1 MSKLKIIDKK
11 SEKSIKYERELLSHL
26 KHPFIINMYYAFQ
39 DNNNLYLVMDY
50 LSGGDLRYQICKTRK
65 FTEQQTKFFLCNII
79 LGLEYIHN
87 KRVIHRDIKP
97 ENLILD
103 KNGYIRI
110 TDFGISKIFSNS
122 NYKETSGTPGY
133 MSPEVIQCQNHTK
146 AVDYF
151 ALGIIGYELMYGK
164 RPYLGKS
171 RIEIKEKMMIKEIVI
186 KNNDFPFNW
195 SKESKDFISKLLIRK
210 PEKRLGFGNVF
221 DVKNHSWVKFFPWD
235 KLFNKELIAP
245 FIPSNGDNFD
255 SKYCN
260 AIEKIGLN
268 TQKRYEYY
276 IKGYDLNSFFV
287 NFTYYPLLDNDEEK
301 YMREKDIR
309 KFSLNVNGSND
320 SKIKEKSN
328 SGIKKRCQSAIGE
341 KKSNYNSNKG
351 TLKKKIDKLNID
363 NNENNNSSNNK
374 EIEMFKKKHQIFKK
388 TKSYNK
394 NTCNNNN
401 QTMKNFSSIK
411 KNLLNQM
418 NKEKMNSSNIA
429 TLEKNNNLNLKSPN
443 EQKSATNLFLNYQT
457 LSKTN
462 NIIKKAIKNLRQ
474 NSASSKPIKHLE
486 NMSFQNIKNKSINE
500 RSNSYNN
507 NASIKK
513 IIVNTNNYSGKF
525 IKSKNKIKEKNSN
538 SIIGLEIKKISK
550 NKSRTNNSKN
560 SSKKNLGNSN
570 SITIFKSDK
579 VSSTSY
585 NSTGSN
591 SSFMNNCNLKNKTT
605 FH

>member
-39 DNNNLYLVMDY
+39 DNKNLYLVMDF
-50 LSGGDLRYQICKTRK
+50 LSGGDLRYHICKNRK
-65 FTEQQTKFFLCNII
+65 FTEEQTKFFLCNII

-103 KNGYIRI
+103 ENGYIRI

-151 ALGIIGYELMYGK
+151 ALGIIGYELMFGR

-171 RIEIKEKMMIKEIVI
+171 RIEIKEKMMIKEIII

-221 DVKNHSWVKFFPWD
+221 EVKNHSWVKFFPWD
-235 KLFNKELIAP
+235 KLYNKELIAP

-287 NFTYYPLLDNDEEK
+287 NFTYYPLLDENDEEK
-301 YMREKDIR
+301 CFKENDIR
-309 KFSLNVNGSND
+309 KVSFNVKGND
-320 SKIKEKSN
+320 SHIKEKCN
-328 SGIKKRCQSAIGE
+328 SGNKKRCQSAIDE
-341 KKSNYNSNKG
+341 KKSNYNSNKV
-351 TLKKKIDKLNID
+351 TLKKRINKLNID
-363 NNENNNSSNNK
+363 SNENNYSSNNK
-374 EIEMFKKKHQIFKK
+374 EIEIFKKKHQIFKK

-394 NTCNNNN
+394 NTYNNNN
-401 QTMKNFSSIK
+401 QTIKNFSSIK

-418 NKEKMNSSNIA
+418 NKEKMNSSNIGK
-429 TLEKNNNLNLKSPN
+429 LNKNNNLNLKIPN

-462 NIIKKAIKNLRQ
+462 NIIKKAIKNLRE

-486 NMSFQNIKNKSINE
+486 NISFQNIKNKSINQ
-500 RSNSYNN
+500 RSNSYNHN
-507 NASIKK
+507 ISINK

-525 IKSKNKIKEKNSN
+525 IKSPKNKIKEKNSN
-538 SIIGLEIKKISK
+538 SILGLEIKKISK
-550 NKSRTNNSKN
+550 NKSRTNISKI

-570 SITIFKSDK
+570 SVTLFKSDK
-579 VSSTSY
+579 VSSISY
-585 NSTGSN
+585 NSTGSS
-591 SSFMNNCNLKNKTT
+591 SSFMNNEKIKKY
-605 FH
+605 